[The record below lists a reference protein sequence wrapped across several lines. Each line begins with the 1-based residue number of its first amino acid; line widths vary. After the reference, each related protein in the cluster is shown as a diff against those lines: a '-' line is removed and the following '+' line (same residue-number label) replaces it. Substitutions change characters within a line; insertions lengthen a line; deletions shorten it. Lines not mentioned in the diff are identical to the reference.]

1 MSIRYSLA
9 AAAALLGVVMCAAPA
24 SAVMQVVPMPD
35 PNAPAQGD
43 GPPDGLFD
51 KSVGDHWQKPGTDG
65 DQNTQNNPFHFTVSG
80 SQGYGGSTSTS
91 NASAYD
97 QAKQPNSEF
106 YQPMPGS
113 PYPFY
118 GH

>member
-35 PNAPAQGD
+35 PNAPSQSD

-65 DQNTQNNPFHFTVSG
+65 QQSSQNSPFHFTMSG
-80 SQGYGGSTSTS
+80 QQSYGGSTG
-91 NASAYD
+91 NPSAYD
-97 QAKQPNSEF
+97 AAKQPNSEF

-113 PYPFY
+113 AYPFY
-118 GH
+118 NNH